1 MEGLIPIISG
11 LVMLVVMGIPF
22 LLIGGLIAFLIVRG
36 RRKNAERVSQ
46 LQIFAR
52 EMNWTYTPSA
62 DYNSLQWAHHFHLFN
77 LGSRRRIEN
86 VMQGELNGA
95 QISLFDHSYLSD
107 RGRNNK
113 RHYQTVM
120 LLRSPRL
127 NVPVFAARPESAWSA
142 LGQAFGYQDI
152 DFASHPGFSGQYLL
166 RGQDEIRIRQ
176 TFNPHTLAF
185 FEATPGLSI
194 EGAGDRL
201 LIYREE
207 VLIRGDHAR
216 PLLAAL
222 VEESRRA
229 LAVFEHAS
237 AQFAR

>member
-1 MEGLIPIISG
+1 MEGLISI
-11 LVMLVVMGIPF
+11 LMMLMMLVVMAMPF
-22 LLIGGLIAFLIVRG
+22 LLIGGLVAFVIVRG
-36 RRKNAERVSQ
+36 RRKTAERVSQ
-46 LQIFAR
+46 LQLFAR
-52 EMNWTYTPSA
+52 EMNWTYAPSA
-62 DYNSLQWAHHFHLFN
+62 DYNSLQWAHNFHLFT
-77 LGSRRRIEN
+77 LGRDKRIEN
-86 VMQGELNGA
+86 VMHGVLNGA
-95 QISLFDHSYLSD
+95 QISLFDYVYCTGG
-107 RGRNNK
+107 GRNY
-113 RHYQTVM
+113 RAHCQTVV

-127 NVPVFAARPESAWSA
+127 NVPVFAVRPESAWST

-152 DFASHPGFSGQYLL
+152 DFALHPNFSGQYLL

-185 FEATPGLSI
+185 FEATPKLSV

-222 VEESRRA
+222 VEESRRVF
-229 LAVFEHAS
+229 AVFEQAS
-237 AQFAR
+237 TQFPR